1 MRILHLGGKGGNM
14 HIKIK
19 NIISHIKK
27 NTPH

>member
-1 MRILHLGGKGGNM
+1 MRILHLGGKGGNRR
-14 HIKIK
+14 IKIK